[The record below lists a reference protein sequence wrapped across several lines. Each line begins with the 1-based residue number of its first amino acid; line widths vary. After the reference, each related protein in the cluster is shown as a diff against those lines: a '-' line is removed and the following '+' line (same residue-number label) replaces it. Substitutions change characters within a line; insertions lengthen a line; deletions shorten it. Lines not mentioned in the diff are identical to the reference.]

1 MTSFTE
7 DNLNSDLID
16 GKVLETLLIASAKK
30 LKREN
35 KKFDREEVSKL
46 VNDSLCDKTCKDLF
60 KKTLDSLTENQSVK
74 CNSIS
79 SCEFLSLPKDSEIY
93 HRSIKSTQDA
103 RSLDKHLTPCH
114 LLDSETN
121 EKRSPFQVYLKYLK
135 FKQ

>member
-46 VNDSLCDKTCKDLF
+46 VNDSLCDKTCKD
-60 KKTLDSLTENQSVK
+60 
-74 CNSIS
+74 
-79 SCEFLSLPKDSEIY
+79 
-93 HRSIKSTQDA
+93 RS
-103 RSLDKHLTPCH
+103 
-114 LLDSETN
+114 
-121 EKRSPFQVYLKYLK
+121 F
-135 FKQ
+135 